1 MLGLVSN
8 ESPKKHLLGIVNKQI
23 NLDHPAA
30 YFLFTRQSIPS
41 VPQGPF
47 YFGKRNWK
55 VRKLMIY
62 FWEVSLFVEVPEAC
76 LYGYCQRDWLFHQIR
91 HVPNNNIIVPL
102 STQGRKNKFNLHLW
116 LLHRCLNKISSF
128 FLITKSS
135 KVLVFLYICLLVNT

>member
-8 ESPKKHLLGIVNKQI
+8 KSPKKHLLGIVNKQI

-62 FWEVSLFVEVPEAC
+62 FWEVVFICGGTRSLFV
-76 LYGYCQRDWLFHQIR
+76 
-91 HVPNNNIIVPL
+91 
-102 STQGRKNKFNLHLW
+102 W
-116 LLHRCLNKISSF
+116 LL
-128 FLITKSS
+128 S
-135 KVLVFLYICLLVNT
+135 KGLALPSDPTCAKQ